1 MEKGERYDAW
11 WKTHGHLFEEKF
23 VVRELKPGE
32 HPLDPDALIL
42 EVPLTESP
50 TVLTR
55 KVKLLIQAAFAARE
69 RTKKKGNKKP
79 SAYYRL
85 SEGSEPKLLAVRE
98 MLSVYRDVFLK
109 DPKLRGE
116 KLLER
121 RPPLLSR
128 TQKQAMGARADGVDV

>member
-1 MEKGERYDAW
+1 M
-11 WKTHGHLFEEKF
+11 
-23 VVRELKPGE
+23 
-32 HPLDPDALIL
+32 
-42 EVPLTESP
+42 
-50 TVLTR
+50 
-55 KVKLLIQAAFAARE
+55 LIQAAFAARE